1 MRLRLLLIIACFAA
15 VFPTVQAAFAQQ
27 PFNTDDA
34 DVTDHHHWH
43 LEVANEFDKLN
54 DEALPSLRQNTFNFK
69 FAYGVIKNVEL
80 GFDNQL
86 LTIQNAPDPFQPRTA
101 FGWGDADFSIK
112 WKYHEE
118 HEGSRLP
125 ALGASLSIEFPTGNE
140 KKQLGS
146 GLTDYAL
153 NFIVQKSL
161 TKKTK
166 LRINNGVVFAGN
178 TLTGVEG
185 VKTRG
190 NVFTAAS
197 SLVRDFTSKWRLGTE
212 IYFATTSNFNLG
224 RSALQFLSG
233 GNYAVRNNLT
243 LDFALTG
250 GFLAGAPRVGA
261 QTGFSVNW

>member
-1 MRLRLLLIIACFAA
+1 MLLMIAFFAA
-15 VFPTVQAAFAQQ
+15 VFSMVQAAFAQQ

-34 DVTDHHHWH
+34 DVTDHHKWH

-54 DEALPSLRQNTFNFK
+54 PENLPNLRQNTFNFK
-69 FAYGVIKNVEL
+69 FAYGVIKNVEI

-86 LTIQNAPDPFQPRTA
+86 ITIQSAPDPFQPRTA

-125 ALGASLSIEFPTGNE
+125 ALGATLSIEFPTGNE
-140 KKQLGS
+140 KKGLGS

-153 NFIVQKSL
+153 NFIIQKSV

-166 LRINNGVVFAGN
+166 VRVNNGVVFAGN
-178 TLTGVEG
+178 TQTGAVG
-185 VKTRG
+185 IKTRG
-190 NVFTAAS
+190 TVYTAATS
-197 SLVRDFTSKWRLGTE
+197 VVRDFSTKWKLGTE
-212 IYFATTSNFNLG
+212 VYFATTSNFNLG
-224 RSALQFLSG
+224 RSALQLLSG
-233 GNYAVRNNLT
+233 GNYALRENISF
-243 LDFALTG
+243 DFAVTG